1 MPPASS
7 RKVGRRIDALKLAA
21 GVLACAGLI
30 GAAHAAPRFD
40 TQQAGAA
47 VALLAD
53 AASHGLNP
61 ADYGMPVLARAVETA
76 ADTPAPEA
84 AQRLDAALTAAM
96 RRYLQDLHDGR
107 VTPAQLDQRFPPA
120 RREPFDAVQ
129 VLAAALAANDLAQA
143 VRLAVPALPQYERL
157 RTALAQYRLLQ
168 AHPAWREPL
177 PPLPPGQVLK
187 PGKPWPGLADLAAR
201 LVALGD
207 MAPAINAS
215 TTVYDE
221 ALVAAVQAFQT
232 RHALKPDSVI
242 GRSTWSALQ
251 ATPTQRVRQLELTLE
266 RLRWTPL
273 LQGPRMIV
281 VNIPEFVLRAYE
293 VQDDRVVVRV
303 ESKIIVGNAMD
314 TRTPLIDE
322 DLRRIEFNPYWNV
335 PRSIARA
342 ELVPRLR
349 RDPAHW
355 LREGFE
361 FVDGRGRADAVL
373 SPVKL
378 QAVLEGSLRIRQ
390 RPGPRNALGDIK
402 FVFPNRESIY
412 LHHTPDVRLFD
423 RDRRDISHGCIRVE
437 QPIALAAFAL
447 SGQPEGAEPA
457 IRQAIAE
464 GRRSTVA
471 LAEPI
476 PVLIAYGTALVKQ
489 SRVYFFNDLYQHD
502 AALDAALRRLA
513 RPAIAW

>member
-1 MPPASS
+1 MRAAA
-7 RKVGRRIDALKLAA
+7 AL
-21 GVLACAGLI
+21 VFVAGLI
-30 GAAHAAPRFD
+30 GAAQATPTFD

-47 VALLAD
+47 VVLLAE

-61 ADYGMPVLARAVETA
+61 ADYGMPGLARAVETA
-76 ADTPAPEA
+76 ADLAAPEA
-84 AQRLDAALTAAM
+84 ARRLDAALTTAM

-120 RREPFDAVQ
+120 RREAFDAAQ

-168 AHPAWREPL
+168 AHPAWRQPL
-177 PPLPPGQVLK
+177 PPLPQGQALK
-187 PGKPWPGLADLAAR
+187 PGEPWPGLADLAAR

-207 MAPAINAS
+207 MAPAIDDAS
-215 TTVYDE
+215 TTVYDK
-221 ALVAAVQAFQT
+221 ALVTAVQTFQA
-232 RHALKPDSVI
+232 RHALKPDGVI
-242 GRSTWSALQ
+242 GRSTWAALQ
-251 ATPTQRVRQLELTLE
+251 ITPTQRVRQLELTLE

-349 RDPAHW
+349 HDPAHW

-373 SPVKL
+373 SPAKL

-447 SGQPEGAEPA
+447 STQPEGTEPA

-464 GRRSTVA
+464 GRPSTVA

-502 AALDAALRRLA
+502 AALDAALRRLV
-513 RPAIAW
+513 RPAIGW